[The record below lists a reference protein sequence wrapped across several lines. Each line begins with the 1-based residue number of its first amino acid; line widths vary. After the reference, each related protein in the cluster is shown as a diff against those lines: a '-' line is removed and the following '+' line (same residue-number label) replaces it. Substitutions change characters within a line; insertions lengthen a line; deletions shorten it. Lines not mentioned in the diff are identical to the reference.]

1 MEFKCSICLDKL
13 FLANTDVSV
22 PQCGHMYHKD
32 CLEGSMKIRKKCPN
46 CRSEITSIVK
56 TVYPD
61 VDSELNYSG
70 FSNEAKNILEEI
82 VDYQKEKRITII
94 DLIKKFDQ
102 ENKSLKETNKSY
114 QENLKTANVFLK
126 CFEKENKN
134 LQEKSEELTFS
145 NKFLLAYIRKF
156 CVDKENVTV
165 CENMSID
172 SEKVEN
178 KICKNN
184 CLSTTTSNSEGLF
197 SLNKFI

>member
-1 MEFKCSICLDKL
+1 MELQCSICLDKL
-13 FLANTDVSV
+13 FSANTDVSV

-145 NKFLLAYIRKF
+145 NKFLLAYIKKF
-156 CVDKENVTV
+156 CDDKENVTV

-197 SLNKFI
+197 RLNNFI